1 MYVVL
6 VTYVCLFVYV
16 LFFGFGFVIVPYQ
29 KSLETMKLYFY
40 DLSYYLYVFA
50 SCRLLIM

>member
-1 MYVVL
+1 MHVVL
-6 VTYVCLFVYV
+6 ITCVCLFVYV
-16 LFFGFGFVIVPYQ
+16 LFFVFGFVIVPYQ
-29 KSLETMKLYFY
+29 KSLETLKLYFY